1 MCDWQNLSHVRW
13 DCKYHVIV
21 IPKYRQKVFY
31 GRMRKSVGN
40 RRQKGSHP
48 RPMIG
53 AENGP
58 TAAAS

>member
-1 MCDWQNLSHVRW
+1 MLWERELRTFRVRRIRPADHVNGCHAVRE
-13 DCKYHVIV
+13 VAGT
-21 IPKYRQKVFY
+21 FAA
-31 GRMRKSVGN
+31 GN
-40 RRQKGSHP
+40 RRSKGTHP